1 MSFVENNKTVLVLGP
16 AAIDVGLGGGL
27 IYLMNRVTELEKKNA
42 ELEKNLKQ
50 IQIDHA
56 KETKK
61 LRRAIDGLSAS
72 ISVQPVPAEQG
83 RSILERLAN
92 GSS

>member
-1 MSFVENNKTVLVLGP
+1 MSFVESNKTVLVLGQ

-42 ELEKNLKQ
+42 ELEKSLNQ
-50 IQIDHA
+50 SRIDHA
-56 KETKK
+56 KEMKK
-61 LRRAIDGLSAS
+61 LRRTVDGLSAS
-72 ISVQPVPAEQG
+72 ISVQPVPTGQG
-83 RSILERLAN
+83 GSILERLAN